1 MSESQKIMEKT
12 EQVVL
17 HTYNRFPV
25 VFDHGQG
32 VHLYDVDG
40 KEYLDFGAGI
50 AVFALGYGNQAYNQ
64 ALKDQI
70 DKIIHTSNLFY
81 HKPLLEAAQ
90 KVGPP
95 IPGCRRY
102 FSRIPA
108 RKPSRERSRQPVS
121 TPTFAMVMQT
131 MRSLR
136 WSIPS
141 TEGRSAHFQSPAMLI
156 IRSRSSH

>member
-1 MSESQKIMEKT
+1 MEKT

-50 AVFALGYGNQAYNQ
+50 AVFALGYGNEAYNQ

-81 HKPLLEAAQ
+81 HRPLMEAAQ
-90 KVGPP
+90 KVIAHTGLSKVFFTK
-95 IPGCRRY
+95 G
-102 FSRIPA
+102 
-108 RKPSRERSRQPVS
+108 RSRRPAS
-121 TPTFAMVMQT
+121 MPTFAMVMQT

-141 TEGRSAHFQSPAMLI
+141 TEGRSVHSLSQAMLI

>member
-1 MSESQKIMEKT
+1 MEKT

-50 AVFALGYGNQAYNQ
+50 AVFALGYGNEAYNQ

-81 HKPLLEAAQ
+81 HRPLMEAAQ
-90 KVGPP
+90 KVIAHTGLSKVFFTNSGTEA
-95 IPGCRRY
+95 IEGA
-102 FSRIPA
+102 IKAA
-108 RKPSRERSRQPVS
+108 RKYAYLRDGHADHEIIAMEHSLHSPSPE
-121 TPTFAMVMQT
+121 
-131 MRSLR
+131 
-136 WSIPS
+136 
-141 TEGRSAHFQSPAMLI
+141 MLT
-156 IRSRSSH
+156 IRSHSSR

>member
-1 MSESQKIMEKT
+1 MSAAAKASGEESELKSETKSESQNIMEQT

-50 AVFALGYGNQAYNQ
+50 AVFALGYGNEAYNQ

-70 DKIIHTSNLFY
+70 DKIIHTSICSTTGRCWRR
-81 HKPLLEAAQ
+81 HRRWSPT
-90 KVGPP
+90 
-95 IPGCRRY
+95 PGCPKC
-102 FSRIPA
+102 FSQIPEQ
-108 RKPSRERSRQPVS
+108 RPLRVRSRLPAS
-121 TPTFAMVMQT
+121 TPTFG
-131 MRSLR
+131 
-136 WSIPS
+136 WSCRP
-141 TEGRSAHFQSPAMLI
+141 
-156 IRSRSSH
+156 

>member
-90 KVGPP
+90 KV
-95 IPGCRRY
+95 
-102 FSRIPA
+102 
-108 RKPSRERSRQPVS
+108 
-121 TPTFAMVMQT
+121 
-131 MRSLR
+131 
-136 WSIPS
+136 
-141 TEGRSAHFQSPAMLI
+141 EGIFHEFRHGSHRGSDQGSP
-156 IRSRSSH
+156 